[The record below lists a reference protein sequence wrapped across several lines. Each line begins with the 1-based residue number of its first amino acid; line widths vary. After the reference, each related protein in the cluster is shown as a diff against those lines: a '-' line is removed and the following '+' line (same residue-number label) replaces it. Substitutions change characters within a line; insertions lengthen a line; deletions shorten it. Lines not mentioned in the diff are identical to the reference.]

1 MTIVASGG
9 GGPPPADAFPRHLLA
24 GDTLLAARSLI
35 GARLVRA
42 AGPDAAGSG
51 PANGPRIG
59 RIVEVEAYVGPD
71 DRASHARMGPTAR
84 NAPMFGPAGIAYV
97 YLVYGVH
104 HCLNVVTGEDGFPA
118 AVLVR
123 AVEPLEG
130 FDAMRRARGDDGAR
144 GDDRAARPSRS
155 SRPSRAPVPDHRL
168 AAGPGLVGA
177 AFGIDRSLTGIDL
190 CDPRSPV
197 HLAPAPVDE
206 PAAEIAGT
214 SRIGIA
220 FAGTPWTEVPWRLV
234 DTRSRSLSRPIR
246 AGGGS

>member
-9 GGPPPADAFPRHLLA
+9 GGPPPADTFPRLLLA

-42 AGPDAAGSG
+42 ADPSAAGTG
-51 PANGPRIG
+51 RADAPRIG

-71 DRASHARMGPTAR
+71 DRASHARMGRTAR

-104 HCLNVVTGEDGFPA
+104 HCLNVVTGDDGFPA

-130 FDAMRRARGDDGAR
+130 LDTMRRTRV
-144 GDDRAARPSRS
+144 DDRAARPSR
-155 SRPSRAPVPDHRL
+155 ATVPEHRL
-168 AAGPGLVGA
+168 AAGPGMVGA
-177 AFGIDRSLTGIDL
+177 AFGVDRTLTGIDL
-190 CDPRSPV
+190 CDPRSTL
-197 HLAPAPVDE
+197 HLAPALAGE
-206 PAAEIAGT
+206 PAPEIAAT
-214 SRIGIA
+214 PRIGIA
-220 FAGTPWTEVPWRLV
+220 SAGTPGTGVPWRFV
-234 DTRSRSLSRPIR
+234 DASSRSLSRPIR
-246 AGGGS
+246 AGGAS